1 MSGDD
6 SAARVRADRAAA
18 PGDAYALARWITGDR
33 ADAEDVVQE
42 ACLRAFRPS
51 VAMPAA
57 IRELDPD
64 HRAQY
69 GLHVARPK
77 PQRSGDDGR

>member
-6 SAARVRADRAAA
+6 SAARFGDRAAA

-42 ACLRAFRPS
+42 ACLRALPPS

-57 IRELDPD
+57 A
-64 HRAQY
+64 H
-69 GLHVARPK
+69 GG
-77 PQRSGDDGR
+77 S